1 MFQLALQDIGC
12 FCTQQFA
19 FVDLHSL
26 TSFSLFTENV
36 FPCPASE
43 LIPITHWEVGKYF
56 CKFVGNR
63 YVPNVALKQIYE
75 QDVIE

>member
-1 MFQLALQDIGC
+1 MPFHSAVCIC
-12 FCTQQFA
+12 E
-19 FVDLHSL
+19 FVDVISNPYRHL
-26 TSFSLFTENV
+26 FSLFTENL

-56 CKFVGNR
+56 CTFVGNK

-75 QDVIE
+75 QDIIK